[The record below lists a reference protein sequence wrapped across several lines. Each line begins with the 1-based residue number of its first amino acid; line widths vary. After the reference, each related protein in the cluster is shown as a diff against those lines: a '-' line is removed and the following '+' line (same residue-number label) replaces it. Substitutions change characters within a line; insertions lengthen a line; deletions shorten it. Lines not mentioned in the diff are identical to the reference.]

1 MLWIQRVE
9 SFWLL
14 VCYNFINNSKI
25 NFAGFDMVEE
35 ILFVMRR
42 SDLSLIGIVWF
53 GLFRAHS
60 LKYVLVVSIMVL
72 ITSSS
77 SWQQGSH
84 NSSLNNRS

>member
-14 VCYNFINNSKI
+14 VCYNSINNSKI
-25 NFAGFDMVEE
+25 NFAGFDLVEE

-42 SDLSLIGIVWF
+42 FDFNLIGIVWF

-60 LKYVLVVSIMVL
+60 LK
-72 ITSSS
+72 
-77 SWQQGSH
+77 
-84 NSSLNNRS
+84 